1 MRKSPIV
8 SPGSVEDMESSVLPM
23 RGIKEG
29 KRELGKILFLLPL
42 IQPQSSAHFP
52 AHFFHHLHCF
62 SCKARRFGGV
72 SCCSP
77 FSLRLGCET
86 IRSLAI

>member
-52 AHFFHHLHCF
+52 
-62 SCKARRFGGV
+62 
-72 SCCSP
+72 
-77 FSLRLGCET
+77 
-86 IRSLAI
+86 RSLFPPPPLFLMLSPSFRWGVLLFSVLTSPWL